1 MKFTLIAAVVL
12 LALAQGSFAQDANLD
27 IVKYFEDFRTKLTQ
41 DMATLVGNPELATQ
55 TENFLQEKKT
65 QLEPLAAKIQEQV
78 KTVAANAQAQFQPMM
93 ESLQTQ
99 MEDFFQRLT
108 EQRKKVQ

>member
-1 MKFTLIAAVVL
+1 MWF
-12 LALAQGSFAQDANLD
+12 SNLFK
-27 IVKYFEDFRTKLTQ
+27 IVSVN
-41 DMATLVGNPELATQ
+41 LVFSLRLPINR
-55 TENFLQEKKT
+55 NFLQEKKT

-108 EQRKKVQ
+108 EQARAIAN